1 MKLDQATNEYM
12 DYVRRVRRLR
22 PSTQRAYAADLRSF
36 AKFAQGS
43 PAVADI
49 GETSAI
55 MLEGFVADC
64 DHLSPRTV
72 ARRLSTLSALFG
84 YLARHGHVV
93 ANPMSDIDRPRLPR
107 TEAVWVADADV
118 QALLDA
124 AHTSMV
130 RTVIL
135 TFIGT
140 GLRRSE
146 LLGLD
151 CRDLDL
157 DAGLLRVREGKN
169 GKDRTIP
176 IAPDVADA
184 LRAYLDE
191 RVEGPSNALFTS
203 RVGTRLHENAI
214 QRLFT
219 RVLERADLKG
229 KGYKLHSLR
238 HTAATRWVR
247 AGMNLRDIQELMGH
261 EDIGTTSRYLHT
273 SPEHLRAEMARKVPP
288 VASNMNEPTPASSEI
303 TPEMAKGLEFL
314 AAIMQAAATGQFP
327 PSTTFAADGG
337 EQT

>member
-1 MKLDQATNEYM
+1 MRLDEATSEYLEHG
-12 DYVRRVRRLR
+12 RRVRRFASSTLR
-22 PSTQRAYAADLRSF
+22 SYAGDLRAF

-43 PAVADI
+43 QGAADVT
-49 GETSAI
+49 EVDAA

-64 DHLSPRTV
+64 DQLAPRTV
-72 ARRLSTLSALFG
+72 ARRLSTLSAMFE
-84 YLARHGHVV
+84 YLERHGHITTS
-93 ANPMSDIDRPRLPR
+93 PMATIDRPRLPR

-118 QALLDA
+118 QALLGATDKPMERA
-124 AHTSMV
+124 
-130 RTVIL
+130 VIL

-157 DAGLLRVREGKN
+157 DAGLLRVRAGKG
-169 GKDRTIP
+169 GKDRTVP
-176 IAPDVADA
+176 LAADVADA
-184 LRAYLDE
+184 LRTYLGE
-191 RVEGPSNALFTS
+191 RTEGPSQALFTS

-219 RVLERADLKG
+219 SMLQRADLTG

-238 HTAATRWVR
+238 HTAGTRWVQ

-261 EDIGTTSRYLHT
+261 EDISTTSRYLHS

-288 VASNMNEPTPASSEI
+288 IAAGMNEPAPTHAEI

-314 AAIMQAAATGQFP
+314 GAIAQAAAVGQLAVP
-327 PSTTFAADGG
+327 TTVAAAGG
-337 EQT
+337 EQS

>member
-1 MKLDQATNEYM
+1 MRLDQATDDYL

-22 PSTQRAYAADLRSF
+22 PSTQRAYADDLRSF
-36 AKFAQGS
+36 AKFAQAS
-43 PAVADI
+43 PAVSDV
-49 GETSAI
+49 GQVTPI
-55 MLEGFVADC
+55 MLEAYVAGC
-64 DHLSPRTV
+64 EHLAPRTV
-72 ARRLSTLSALFG
+72 ARRLSTLSAFFS
-84 YLARHGHVV
+84 YLARHGHVA

-107 TEAVWVADADV
+107 TEAVWIADADV

-124 AHTSMV
+124 AHTPMA

-157 DAGLLRVREGKN
+157 DAGLLRVREGKG

-219 RVLERADLKG
+219 RVLERADLKD

-261 EDIGTTSRYLHT
+261 EDIGTTSRYLHS
-273 SPEHLRAEMARKVPP
+273 SPEHLRAEMSRKVPP
-288 VASNMNEPTPASSEI
+288 IAADMNEPAPSPTGI
-303 TPEMAKGLEFL
+303 TPEIAKGLEFL
-314 AAIMQAAATGQFP
+314 GAIAQAASTGQFP
-327 PSTTFAADGG
+327 FPTAVVTAGG
-337 EQT
+337 DQT